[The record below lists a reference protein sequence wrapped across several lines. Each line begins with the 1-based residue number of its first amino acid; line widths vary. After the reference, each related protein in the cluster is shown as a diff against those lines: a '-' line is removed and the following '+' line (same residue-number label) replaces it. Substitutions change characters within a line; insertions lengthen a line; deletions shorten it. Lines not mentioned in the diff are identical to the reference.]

1 MTLSRRIAIVDDEPS
16 VRSGLSNLLQS
27 DGYATL
33 TFDSAEAFLNDGLA
47 QQEAVLIIADIKLKG
62 MSGAALFDALQHRPS
77 PPPVIFISGHDDETW
92 QRYAGKPGAVAFLR
106 KPLDIEILLAH
117 IERVLTQREE
127 KP

>member
-1 MTLSRRIAIVDDEPS
+1 MTQPRRIAIVDDEPS

-27 DGYATL
+27 EGYATMA
-33 TFDSAEAFLNDGLA
+33 FPSAEVFLNDGPA
-47 QQEAVLIIADIKLKG
+47 QQDIALVIADLKLKG
-62 MSGAALFDALQHRPS
+62 MSGAAMFETLQLSPE

-106 KPLDIEILLAH
+106 KPIDIDILLEH
-117 IERVLTQREE
+117 IQRVLASSED